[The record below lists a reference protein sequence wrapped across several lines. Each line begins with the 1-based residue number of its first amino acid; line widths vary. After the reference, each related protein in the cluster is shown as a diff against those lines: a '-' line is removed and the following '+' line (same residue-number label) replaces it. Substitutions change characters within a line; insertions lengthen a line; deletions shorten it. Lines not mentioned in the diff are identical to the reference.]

1 MTIRTIRTPIVL
13 LPGWGFTP
21 EVWAPL
27 IAALTAQGIAPELI
41 HTRRLPLESDD
52 LPTILQTLSVGLP
65 PDAHLVGWSLGGE
78 LALALANHCPERVTA
93 LTLIAS
99 TPCFMNREDWVA
111 GQPAALLD
119 DFDQRLA
126 DSPTALLKRFSS
138 LLRHGDTH
146 ASRDRSLAEAL
157 LQANE
162 TTYAHLA
169 NGLKL
174 LRQLDLR
181 QLALPATLPITLI
194 HGDADAVVPLAAA
207 TSLQMQL
214 NGHLLQIAGA
224 SHALPLTHAV
234 EIVAAMK
241 ARSAHA

>member
-1 MTIRTIRTPIVL
+1 MTIRTPIVL

-21 EVWAPL
+21 DIWAPL
-27 IAALTAQGIAPELI
+27 IAALTAQGMAPELI
-41 HTRRLPLESDD
+41 HAPSLPLESDD
-52 LPTILQTLSVGLP
+52 LPTILNTLSAELP

-78 LALALANHCPERVTA
+78 LALALARHCPERVAA

-126 DSPTALLKRFSS
+126 DSPAALLKRFSS
-138 LLRHGDTH
+138 LIRHGDTQ

-157 LQANE
+157 LLANE
-162 TTYAHLA
+162 SSASHLA

-207 TSLQMQL
+207 TSLQRQL
-214 NGHLLQIAGA
+214 NGRLVQIAGA

-234 EIVAAMK
+234 EVYAAMK
-241 ARSAHA
+241 ARSTHA